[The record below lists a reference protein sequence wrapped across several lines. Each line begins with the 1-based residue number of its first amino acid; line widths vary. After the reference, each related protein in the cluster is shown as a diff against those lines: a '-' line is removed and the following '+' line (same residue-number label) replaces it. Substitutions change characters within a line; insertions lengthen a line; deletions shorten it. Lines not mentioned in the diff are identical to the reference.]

1 MTDRATSDPHDAPP
15 SNPTGAES
23 LDAVRRDL
31 FAEQGELD
39 DLVSAIPPSAFYR
52 ATPSPGWNVFDQIA
66 HLTYFDDRAAL
77 ALADP
82 ERFTASVGEITAH
95 VAELDDF
102 TLSQLRTLAPATLL
116 ARWRDARA
124 ELTAHGAN
132 LDTTRRVAW
141 YGPSMSA
148 TNFLRARLM
157 ETWAHGHD
165 VATAL
170 ETRRPPTSR
179 LVHVATLGYLTR
191 AWSYRVRGEPV
202 PEGAVAVELEGPHDN
217 AWRFGP
223 TQVDDV
229 VSGDAEEFCLVVTQR
244 RHVDDTQLRCG
255 ELARD
260 WLLKAQAFA
269 GGPSN
274 GPRATA

>member
-1 MTDRATSDPHDAPP
+1 MPADLGALLADLADETAALTALTAP
-15 SNPTGAES
+15 
-23 LDAVRRDL
+23 
-31 FAEQGELD
+31 LD
-39 DLVSAIPPSAFYR
+39 DAGWRQPTPAPGWTIADQIGHLAYFDETVVMAATDPAEFIAYRAQIEAAGGIDTEVIAARYRDWGAADLRDWFAAARTRLLSVFAGLDPALRVPWFGPAMSLPSAV
-52 ATPSPGWNVFDQIA
+52 T
-66 HLTYFDDRAAL
+66 
-77 ALADP
+77 
-82 ERFTASVGEITAH
+82 
-95 VAELDDF
+95 
-102 TLSQLRTLAPATLL
+102 
-116 ARWRDARA
+116 
-124 ELTAHGAN
+124 
-132 LDTTRRVAW
+132 
-141 YGPSMSA
+141 
-148 TNFLRARLM
+148 ARLM

-244 RHVDDTQLRCG
+244 RHVDDTHLRCG